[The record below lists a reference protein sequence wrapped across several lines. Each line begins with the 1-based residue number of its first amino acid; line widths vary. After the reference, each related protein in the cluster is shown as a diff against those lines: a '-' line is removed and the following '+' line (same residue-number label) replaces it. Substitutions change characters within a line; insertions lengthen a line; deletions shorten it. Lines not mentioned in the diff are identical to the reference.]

1 MKLFVW
7 KILYI
12 YQDVQMRFGY
22 EMKCKYN
29 KLQYLIEKYMSTM
42 KQLKSRS
49 FLIVN
54 LPATFGF

>member
-1 MKLFVW
+1 
-7 KILYI
+7 
-12 YQDVQMRFGY
+12 MRFGY

-42 KQLKSRS
+42 KLLKSRS